1 MIKKYLLILLNIS
14 FVVGQNAS
22 VDLDNLSNQEL
33 DLLRSQ
39 IQGDSSLDP
48 SDNQDS
54 IEIDKVEIKN
64 ISSEFKSDDEKRYF
78 GYEYFEKEINFF
90 DNTPTPKDFKL
101 GPGDEII
108 LSLWGEK
115 NSREK
120 LTINKDGLIYFQDIG
135 FINISNKTLDEAEKI
150 LTAELSQV
158 YSTLSDKNAT
168 ELMVELG
175 KLKSIN
181 VFFSG
186 MVNSPGINLIHPF
199 ADIFTALNQVG
210 IKSSGSLREIELIR
224 NGKLL
229 SKFDFYAFFTR
240 GDDIFSDIRILDGDI
255 IHVPPV
261 KKRVEI
267 KGQIINP
274 NFYELLDSESLT
286 SLIDFSGGLTAKAS
300 KSAILTN
307 IDSFDGRDSDE
318 NATSKQLI
326 SLSDSSNETINN
338 GGVLNILEIAD
349 NDLNLTIFGRVKNPG
364 DYPAFKTEYSGD
376 KKIQRPIS
384 LKELLDVAG
393 GFNDPIFRKSIFD
406 EIKILRLNNSN
417 FYGKEFNVNYKDSA
431 EFILELNDKVF
442 VYQNN
447 NFYTSQTFTIKGE
460 VVKAGTFPLTKGLTV
475 GDAIDLAGGISV
487 NGSMESISV
496 IKTLNRLDEN
506 GLEIIENEPVG
517 NVDLDFELSDKNI
530 ITILPK
536 TNVLKIEGNVYN
548 PGLVSI
554 EGRYISMT
562 NAIELAGGYKPYSMK
577 NRSYVIRANGE
588 IEKVNIFR
596 GRAKRIY
603 AGDTVFVPI
612 NPNPQDFDI
621 SLFIAELSSTLANLA
636 AILILVDNTKD

>member
-1 MIKKYLLILLNIS
+1 MFKKYLLILLNIS

-39 IQGDSSLDP
+39 IQGDSSLAP

-158 YSTLSDKNAT
+158 YSTLIDKNAT

-286 SLIDFSGGLTAKAS
+286 SLIAFSGGLTAKAS

-349 NDLNLTIFGRVKNPG
+349 NDLNLAIFGRVKNPG

-406 EIKILRLNNSN
+406 EIKILRLDSSN

-447 NFYTSQTFTIKGE
+447 NFYSSQTFTIKGE

-475 GDAIDLAGGISV
+475 GNAIDLAGGISV

-496 IKTLNRLDEN
+496 MKTLNRLDEN

-517 NVDLDFELSDKNI
+517 NVNLDFELSDKNI

-554 EGRYISMT
+554 KGRYISMS

>member
-300 KSAILTN
+300 KSAVLTN

-487 NGSMESISV
+487 NGSTESISV
-496 IKTLNRLDEN
+496 IKTLKRLDEN

-517 NVDLDFELSDKNI
+517 NVNLDFELSDENI

>member
-1 MIKKYLLILLNIS
+1 MFRKYLLILLNIS

>member
-1 MIKKYLLILLNIS
+1 MFRKYLLILLNIS

-39 IQGDSSLDP
+39 IQGNSSLVP

-54 IEIDKVEIKN
+54 IEIDKIEIEN
-64 ISSEFKSDDEKRYF
+64 IIPELKSDDKMRYF

-90 DNTPTPKDFKL
+90 DNIPTPKDFKL

-150 LTAELSQV
+150 LTAELSRV
-158 YSTLSDKNAT
+158 YSTLSNKSAT
-168 ELMVELG
+168 ELMIELG

-406 EIKILRLNNSN
+406 EIKILRLDNSN

-431 EFILELNDKVF
+431 EFILELNDKIF

-447 NFYTSQTFTIKGE
+447 NFYTSQTYTIKGE

-475 GDAIDLAGGISV
+475 GNAIDLAGGISV

-517 NVDLDFELSDKNI
+517 NVDLDFELYDKNI

-548 PGLVSI
+548 PGVVSI
-554 EGRYISMT
+554 EGRYISMS

>member
-487 NGSMESISV
+487 NGSTESISV
-496 IKTLNRLDEN
+496 IKTLKRLDEN

-517 NVDLDFELSDKNI
+517 NVNLDFELSDENI

>member
-1 MIKKYLLILLNIS
+1 MFRKYLLILLNIS

-39 IQGDSSLDP
+39 IQGNSSLVP
-48 SDNQDS
+48 SDNQYS
-54 IEIDKVEIKN
+54 IEIDKIEIEN
-64 ISSEFKSDDEKRYF
+64 IIPELKSDDKMRYF

-90 DNTPTPKDFKL
+90 DNIPTPKDFKL

-150 LTAELSQV
+150 LTAELSRV
-158 YSTLSDKNAT
+158 YSTLSNKSAT
-168 ELMVELG
+168 ELMIELG

-406 EIKILRLNNSN
+406 EIKILRLDNSN

-431 EFILELNDKVF
+431 EFILELNDKIF

-447 NFYTSQTFTIKGE
+447 NFYTSQTYTIKGE

-475 GDAIDLAGGISV
+475 GNAIDLAGGISV

-554 EGRYISMT
+554 EGRYISMS

>member
-318 NATSKQLI
+318 NATSRQLI

-406 EIKILRLNNSN
+406 EIKILRLDNSN

-447 NFYTSQTFTIKGE
+447 NFYTSQTYTIKGE

-487 NGSMESISV
+487 NGSTESISV
-496 IKTLNRLDEN
+496 IKTLKRLDEN

-517 NVDLDFELSDKNI
+517 NVNLDFELSDENI

>member
-1 MIKKYLLILLNIS
+1 MFKKYLLILLNIS
-14 FVVGQNAS
+14 FIVGQNAS

-406 EIKILRLNNSN
+406 EIKILRLDNSN

-447 NFYTSQTFTIKGE
+447 NFYTSQTYTIKGE

-475 GDAIDLAGGISV
+475 GNAIDLAGGISV

-517 NVDLDFELSDKNI
+517 NVNLDFELSDKNI

-554 EGRYISMT
+554 EGRYITVS

-588 IEKVNIFR
+588 IEKVNILR